1 MSGIRKGST
10 LEQNKK
16 AKKTKPFHPAIKRI
30 WEQETRDPDLYA
42 KEDVTGVLRPRVSKI
57 SIVATEDMLFETCTI
72 KKPFFFI
79 FI

>member
-16 AKKTKPFHPAIKRI
+16 AKKTKPLHPAIKRI
-30 WEQETRDPDLYA
+30 WEQETRDPDLCA

-57 SIVATEDMLFETCTI
+57 SISTIEDMVLKVAQS
-72 KKPFFFI
+72 KKPFFI
-79 FI
+79 VI